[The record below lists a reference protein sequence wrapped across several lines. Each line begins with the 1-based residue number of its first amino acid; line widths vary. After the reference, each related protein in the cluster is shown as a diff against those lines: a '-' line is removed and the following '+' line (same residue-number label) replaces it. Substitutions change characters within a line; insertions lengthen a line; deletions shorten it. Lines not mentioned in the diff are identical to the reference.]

1 VKTVTL
7 DHRWMTLAY
16 DERGAGR
23 PLVLLHAFPLD
34 REMWQP
40 QLDGLS
46 SAARVIAVDLPEFG
60 RSTPGQD
67 RLTVEHT
74 ADALA
79 DFLPAVGITGPAV
92 VGGLSMGG
100 YVALAFAR
108 RHPRQ
113 LAGLILA
120 DTRAEADD
128 LAGRAA
134 RDDMISLAKAAG
146 ADAVMEKMLPKL
158 LSEAARR
165 DRPELVGRVRAI
177 GARQGVSAIT
187 AALSA
192 LRDRPDATASLGSIA
207 VPTLVIVGEHDAP
220 TPPPLSQKMAGLIP
234 GSRLVTIPGAGH
246 LSNLEN
252 PDAFNAAVRE
262 FLSAI

>member
-1 VKTVTL
+1 MKTVTL

-16 DERGAGR
+16 EERGTGR

-46 SAARVIAVDLPEFG
+46 DAARVVAVDLPEFG
-60 RSTPGQD
+60 HSTPGQD
-67 RLTVEHT
+67 RLTVEHA

-79 DFLPAVGITGPAV
+79 DFLPAVGIGGPAV

-128 LAGRAA
+128 PAGRAA
-134 RDDMISLAKAAG
+134 RDDMISLARAGG
-146 ADAVMEKMLPKL
+146 ADAVIEKMLPKL
-158 LSEAARR
+158 LSEAARTN
-165 DRPELVGRVRAI
+165 RPELVERVRAI
-177 GARQGVSAIT
+177 GGRQGVSAIT
-187 AALSA
+187 AALAA
-192 LRDRPDATASLGSIA
+192 LRDRPDATDSLAAIA
-207 VPTLVIVGEHDAP
+207 VPTLILVGEHDAA
-220 TPPPLSQKMAGLIP
+220 TPPPLSQKMAEKIP

-252 PDAFNAAVRE
+252 PGAFNAAVRE
-262 FLSAI
+262 FLAAI